1 APDGTDRCAPSASYG
16 LGSIH
21 AVSLSGEL
29 ERWLGR
35 PLAPTLVYDF
45 PSVQAL
51 ARQLAQAPDLAQAAA
66 EADGPDG
73 GAGDPIAIIGI
84 GCRFPGAADPRAF
97 WRLLRDG
104 VDAIAQVP
112 PDRWS
117 ARAFYDPNPATPG
130 KM

>member
-1 APDGTDRCAPSASYG
+1 MSHSNDSAPSPTAEAIQAWLIDRLAAQLAIAPDEIDVRAPFASYG

-51 ARQLAQAPDLAQAAA
+51 ARQLAQAPDRAQAAA
-66 EADGPDG
+66 ADAPNG
-73 GAGDPIAIIGI
+73 GASD
-84 GCRFPGAADPRAF
+84 
-97 WRLLRDG
+97 
-104 VDAIAQVP
+104 
-112 PDRWS
+112 
-117 ARAFYDPNPATPG
+117 
-130 KM
+130 